1 MSRLTA
7 EAISLSFEQR
17 GQRRAI
23 LRDLSLGLA
32 KGESLVVLGPSGCGK
47 STLLNILAGFQT
59 PDQDA
64 CRSTAGHSKGLAA
77 SAAWYSRTTP

>member
-47 STLLNILAGFQT
+47 STLLNILAG
-59 PDQDA
+59 
-64 CRSTAGHSKGLAA
+64 
-77 SAAWYSRTTP
+77 